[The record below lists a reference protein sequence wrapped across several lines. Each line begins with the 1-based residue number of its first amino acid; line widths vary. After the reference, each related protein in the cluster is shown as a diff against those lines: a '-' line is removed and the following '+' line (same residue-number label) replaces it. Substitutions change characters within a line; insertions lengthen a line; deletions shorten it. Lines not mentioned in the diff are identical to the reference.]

1 MVAFCVPTSTLV
13 CSFSVLSFATSRAW
27 FSSERGTPLSVL
39 YRWLCY
45 KFLRQSIE
53 TYFIRLLLYTSLLN
67 YLLAFWEYQ
76 CVLLTVG
83 KCSQSREKKKNK
95 TVEQC
100 KHFPDWNLRLKVFC
114 SLKQKN
120 YVYPGL
126 LKKHT
131 AEVAELLTAV

>member
-1 MVAFCVPTSTLV
+1 MSKPATVNEMVAFCVPTSTLV

-83 KCSQSREKKKNK
+83 KCSQSREKKKTKLLSNANIFL
-95 TVEQC
+95 TETC
-100 KHFPDWNLRLKVFC
+100 GLKYFAHWSRRTMCIQVF
-114 SLKQKN
+114 
-120 YVYPGL
+120 
-126 LKKHT
+126 
-131 AEVAELLTAV
+131 